1 MVFPLRAGEE
11 RVCVCVCV
19 CVCVV
24 VVRSHVER
32 VYGGVDDER
41 GEGGGAGARPD
52 TAGVR

>member
-1 MVFPLRAGEE
+1 MVFPLRAGVE
-11 RVCVCVCV
+11 RVRVCA